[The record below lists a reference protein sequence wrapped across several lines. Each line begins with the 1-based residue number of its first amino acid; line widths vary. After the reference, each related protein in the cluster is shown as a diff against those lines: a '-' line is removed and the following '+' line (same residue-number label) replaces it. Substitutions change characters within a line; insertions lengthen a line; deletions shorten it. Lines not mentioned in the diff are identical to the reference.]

1 MYQNWHH
8 KAHSV
13 ADRPQG
19 YEGWALDEAHLDM
32 EHWNHLDRAKA
43 PARHT
48 SSHSREPPARHAA
61 SHSREPP
68 ALHTASHSKEPCTS
82 SSSSHSAQDNP
93 ANSLGVMTKEKQF
106 LSSLQ
111 FSI

>member
-19 YEGWALDEAHLDM
+19 YEGWALDEAHLDT

-48 SSHSREPPARHAA
+48 SSHSREPPARHA
-61 SHSREPP
+61 
-68 ALHTASHSKEPCTS
+68 ASHSKEPCTS